1 MSDGHCGVP
10 PYQSGQPIEALMVH
24 DFIERKN
31 IAKFTT
37 LLLQETDPAKRGLL
51 QNLLTNEMVKQASL
65 NKLKHTE

>member
-1 MSDGHCGVP
+1 
-10 PYQSGQPIEALMVH
+10 MVD